1 MNKRYGF
8 FHALFDLFMTC
19 ITGGL
24 WLVYLIVRYI
34 RTH

>member
-1 MNKRYGF
+1 MRNYKLHNF
-8 FHALFDLFMTC
+8 LFDLFMTC

-24 WLVYLIVRYI
+24 WLIWLLVKYL